1 MTSSSTIFYNNIIGK
16 KVISTEGK
24 AIGRLKDLVADLGF
38 LRPRIIAA
46 VVSFPDGLKTIDF
59 SAFQITQAKGGYLL
73 ACRDIK
79 PINLQGMETVHIAGQ
94 LLNQKII
101 DMNRKRTVLVYD
113 LKIAIVDNKAI
124 VVAVDAG
131 LQGRLR
137 QWGISSFVQKFLKLF
152 DLSIP
157 NQLVLWDNVEAINFG
172 QTAVG
177 ISKSMS
183 SLNRLH
189 PSDMADIM
197 EEMDHNTQVKIFSA
211 MDTERAADVLEEM
224 EPDTQDDLLESLPSD
239 IIADVLEAMPADEA
253 ADILGDM
260 DEKKAEELLKEMGSE
275 ASGEVRDLMR
285 YDDSEVGSLMTT
297 DYISFHSQDTIS
309 AALETLRRE
318 KPESDVI
325 YDLYIVSDKGEL
337 EASVTLRDIVV
348 SGPEV
353 KLMDI
358 MNRDVVYV
366 HDTDKAESLKD
377 IIEKYNLLAVPV
389 VDAGKMLLGVVIIND
404 VMFNLNKSRRKR

>member
-79 PINLQGMETVHIAGQ
+79 PINLHWIETVHIAGQ

-101 DMNRKRTVLVYD
+101 DMNRKKTILVYD
-113 LKIAIVDNKAI
+113 LKIAIVDNKSI

-177 ISKSMS
+177 I
-183 SLNRLH
+183 
-189 PSDMADIM
+189 
-197 EEMDHNTQVKIFSA
+197 
-211 MDTERAADVLEEM
+211 
-224 EPDTQDDLLESLPSD
+224 
-239 IIADVLEAMPADEA
+239 
-253 ADILGDM
+253 
-260 DEKKAEELLKEMGSE
+260 
-275 ASGEVRDLMR
+275 
-285 YDDSEVGSLMTT
+285 
-297 DYISFHSQDTIS
+297 
-309 AALETLRRE
+309 
-318 KPESDVI
+318 
-325 YDLYIVSDKGEL
+325 
-337 EASVTLRDIVV
+337 
-348 SGPEV
+348 
-353 KLMDI
+353 
-358 MNRDVVYV
+358 
-366 HDTDKAESLKD
+366 
-377 IIEKYNLLAVPV
+377 
-389 VDAGKMLLGVVIIND
+389 
-404 VMFNLNKSRRKR
+404 